1 MKGITIKTQKRLKKF
16 FIFCVMPVY
25 LQKIF
30 LTTHANS
37 GFMDRS
43 LIVDIRLATVTNR
56 IKKVYE

>member
-1 MKGITIKTQKRLKKF
+1 MKGITIKTQKRLKKI
-16 FIFCVMPVY
+16 FIFCVMSVY

-43 LIVDIRLATVTNR
+43 LMVDIRLATVTNR
-56 IKKVYE
+56 IKKFYE